1 VNVEIASPT
10 DVASMFFSLSSFEA
24 FFSLWTVSKDLC
36 LGFRKSPFSNPLEF
50 VLHHRIRFINRRG
63 KERERKSNFDAGKNH
78 ATTIVGTPVAA
89 IEPVLG
95 DAGDDAIASV

>member
-1 VNVEIASPT
+1 
-10 DVASMFFSLSSFEA
+10 MFR
-24 FFSLWTVSKDLC
+24 VSVIVLFPKI
-36 LGFRKSPFSNPLEF
+36 PPLEF
-50 VLHHRIRFINRRG
+50 VLLYITSDTLHRTTRERERES
-63 KERERKSNFDAGKNH
+63 KRERKSNFDAGKNH